1 MGRAL
6 GVLGATLARI
16 ERIKVIR
23 VRALIKK
30 KATSN
35 TGAQKIAKKKSAKRG
50 KKTLDPAEVR
60 RDMAQMVEWDAAVMM
75 QAVIDEGKKGQ
86 LATVKYLFEMAEIY
100 PASTDGSHASAEE
113 DSLAK
118 TLLHRL
124 NLPEEPI
131 AREEEDEAESTS
143 KPATDLGKSC
153 GADPEGDGESKD
165 PVLA

>member
-1 MGRAL
+1 M
-6 GVLGATLARI
+6 ARI
-16 ERIKVIR
+16 EKIKVIR

-30 KATSN
+30 KAASIT
-35 TGAQKIAKKKSAKRG
+35 AAKKTGTRKNAKKG
-50 KKTLDPAEVR
+50 KKRLDPAEVR
-60 RDMAQMVEWDAAVMM
+60 KDMAQMVEWEAAVMM

-131 AREEEDEAESTS
+131 AREEEDEPESTS
-143 KPATDLGKSC
+143 KPATDLEKSC
-153 GADPEGDGESKD
+153 GADPEGDGDSKD